1 LVPDGSRDGRD
12 PDLLI
17 EVLKRV
23 NFIVRQLNPFNQR
36 RVIGV
41 ERVVAFA
48 TVGF

>member
-1 LVPDGSRDGRD
+1 MFLEAVIGRCGRTLGS
-12 PDLLI
+12 
-17 EVLKRV
+17 
-23 NFIVRQLNPFNQR
+23 RQLNPFNQR